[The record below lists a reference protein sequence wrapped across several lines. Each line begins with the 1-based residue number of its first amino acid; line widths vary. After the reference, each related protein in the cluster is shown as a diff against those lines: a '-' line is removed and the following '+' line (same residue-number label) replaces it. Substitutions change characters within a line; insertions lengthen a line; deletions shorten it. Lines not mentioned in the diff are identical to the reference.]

1 MFKIGDTVIIK
12 QLTEEQQ
19 NHILYA
25 PDKMAK
31 YQGQKGRII
40 EHENEYLI
48 HFSDWKE
55 YWWLEEWIEP
65 ETEYNAF

>member
-1 MFKIGDTVIIK
+1 MFHIGDTVTIK
-12 QLTEEQQ
+12 HLTTEQQ

-40 EHENEYLI
+40 DHENEYLI
-48 HFSDWKE
+48 HFPDWKE

-65 ETEYNAF
+65 DIEYIPF